1 METSLVDFLSS
12 SPHKNGFLS
21 FVVGILFV
29 LTIYHFMLYFQH
41 KNKTYIFYSTYTFL
55 IFITYFS
62 FTQNDFLE
70 GFTTSIKPFF
80 KLTHLAWV
88 WIYNIIYF
96 FFVFNFL
103 NFTIYYPK
111 STKIIKK
118 ILFILLSIAF
128 ILLITSFIT
137 NSLALLTATYTFVFL
152 PVIISLSFYS
162 FYLVYISPEPA
173 KNYIF
178 IGSFILFISSILGTL
193 AVDFGLVFTHK
204 ETGYLA
210 FYIGVIFE
218 NICFSLGLGL
228 RQKIIINERDE
239 ANQKLIANLKENES
253 LKEAINQQLLEK
265 IDVLNEQINLKKEI
279 DDLKLTALRSQMN
292 PHFIFNALNSIKL
305 YIINNERK
313 QATFYLNKFSK
324 LMRKILEA
332 SSIKETSLKEE
343 LETMDL
349 YVSIENIRF
358 SNEINYQVNVAETV
372 ILENIKIPPLI
383 LQPFLEN
390 AIWHGLSSKKTNKNI
405 RVFIHYLN
413 TNYIQIIIE
422 DNGIGRKASTKIKS
436 EKIINRKS
444 VGINLSNERLGKFV
458 TNYKNNYAIIYT
470 DLEDD
475 NKVSLGTKVILN
487 IPLF

>member
-103 NFTIYYPK
+103 NFTTYYPK

-128 ILLITSFIT
+128 ILLITSFTT
-137 NSLALLTATYTFVFL
+137 NSLTLLTAAYTFVFL

-173 KNYIF
+173 KIYIF
-178 IGSFILFISSILGTL
+178 IGDIIFSISILIFS
-193 AVDFGLVFTHK
+193 V
-204 ETGYLA
+204 
-210 FYIGVIFE
+210 VIFYFLIE
-218 NICFSLGLGL
+218 SCDRTELQFKSRLTIFCVILGLL
-228 RQKIIINERDE
+228 FLSILLFFDNIIIHKNR
-239 ANQKLIANLKENES
+239 
-253 LKEAINQQLLEK
+253 
-265 IDVLNEQINLKKEI
+265 
-279 DDLKLTALRSQMN
+279 
-292 PHFIFNALNSIKL
+292 
-305 YIINNERK
+305 
-313 QATFYLNKFSK
+313 
-324 LMRKILEA
+324 
-332 SSIKETSLKEE
+332 
-343 LETMDL
+343 
-349 YVSIENIRF
+349 
-358 SNEINYQVNVAETV
+358 QV
-372 ILENIKIPPLI
+372 
-383 LQPFLEN
+383 
-390 AIWHGLSSKKTNKNI
+390 
-405 RVFIHYLN
+405 Y
-413 TNYIQIIIE
+413 
-422 DNGIGRKASTKIKS
+422 
-436 EKIINRKS
+436 
-444 VGINLSNERLGKFV
+444 
-458 TNYKNNYAIIYT
+458 
-470 DLEDD
+470 
-475 NKVSLGTKVILN
+475 
-487 IPLF
+487 